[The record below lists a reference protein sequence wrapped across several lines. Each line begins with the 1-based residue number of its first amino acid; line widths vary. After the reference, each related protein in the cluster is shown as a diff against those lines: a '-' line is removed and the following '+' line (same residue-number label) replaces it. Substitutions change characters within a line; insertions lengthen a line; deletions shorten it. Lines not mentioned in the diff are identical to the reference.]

1 MIHQLYNTLLSCFF
15 ILSAP
20 YFLFRSLFQERFR
33 KELIQRAG
41 FFPSLPFKKPIWVHA
56 ASVGEVF
63 CSIPLVKR
71 IKREFPHSE
80 IVLTTMT
87 RTGNEAAKTYIPE
100 ADRVLFFP
108 MDHPIAIRRAME
120 RIQPSLLLIAE
131 TELWPNLLRSCG
143 AKGIP
148 IVLFNGR
155 ISEKSF
161 RRYLFLKF
169 FFKDCLKYIS
179 LFLMQTEE
187 DRNRIIEIGAT
198 MDKTRVVG
206 NLKFDQTF
214 PTFTPLESPTING
227 GDDINKTSR
236 RVESTTIPHRK
247 GGVKTPSFL
256 TGFTQE
262 ALAEMAKS
270 LNLRGKETLLIAGS
284 THSGEE
290 EILFS
295 LLKDLRKIDP
305 HLVLI
310 LAPRHLERL
319 EEVERILKRE
329 SISWIRKTSLSMDQ
343 DRPDEERKE
352 LPPVIL
358 LDTMGEL
365 MNLYSLGTLVF
376 IGGSLVPV
384 GGHNPI
390 EPLFFKKC
398 VLFGPHMFHFL
409 EISHHLIEA
418 GGAIQVRGKE
428 DLAFQLKRLLS
439 NERARNEV
447 GEKGYQFLQ
456 KHRGATE
463 KMFEE
468 IKPFLAQLRN
478 AECGLRN
485 RK

>member
-1 MIHQLYNTLLSCFF
+1 MIYLLYNIIFTFF
-15 ILSAP
+15 LIFAAP
-20 YFLFRSLFQERFR
+20 YFLLRALIDGRFR
-33 KELIQRAG
+33 RELTQRMG
-41 FFPSLPFKKPIWVHA
+41 FLPTLSLRKPIWVHA

-63 CSIPLVKR
+63 CSIPLLKR
-71 IKREFPHSE
+71 IKKEFPE
-80 IVLTTMT
+80 RPIVLTTMT
-87 RTGNEAAKTYIPE
+87 RTGNERAKTISE
-100 ADRVLFFP
+100 ADSVLFLP
-108 MDHPIAIRRAME
+108 IDHPLIIEKTLRK
-120 RIQPSLLLIAE
+120 IDPHLLLIAE

-143 AKGIP
+143 KKGIP

-161 RRYLFLKF
+161 RRYLFFKF

-187 DRNRIIEIGAT
+187 DRTRIIEIGAT
-198 MDKTRVVG
+198 IDKTRVVG
-206 NLKFDQTF
+206 NLKFDQPF

-227 GDDINKTSR
+227 GDDINKTS
-236 RVESTTIPHRK
+236 IPHRK
-247 GGVKTPSFL
+247 AGVKTPSFL

-270 LNLRGKETLLIAGS
+270 LYLRGKETLLIAGS

-290 EILFS
+290 EIFLSLF
-295 LLKDLRKIDP
+295 KDLRKIDP
-305 HLVLI
+305 HLILI

-319 EEVERILKRE
+319 EEVERILKKE
-329 SISWIRKTSLSMDQ
+329 SISWARKASLSMDQ
-343 DRPDEERKE
+343 NRSGGERKE
-352 LPPVIL
+352 LPEVIL

-398 VLFGPHMFHFL
+398 VLYGPHMFHFQ
-409 EISHHLIEA
+409 EIAHHLIEA
-418 GGAIQVRGKE
+418 GGAIQVGGKE
-428 DLAFQLKRLLS
+428 DLAFHLKRLLS
-439 NERARNEV
+439 DERARKEV

-463 KMFEE
+463 RMFEE
-468 IKPFLAQLRN
+468 IRHFLT
-478 AECGLRN
+478 
-485 RK
+485 